1 MTKVKELFNKYSSL
15 IRYGFFGVITV
26 IINLVLY
33 KLFLVININY
43 IIASVISYFIASLV
57 SYYFNLFFVFNQR
70 INGFFDECIR
80 IAKYFGVRIGSVVA
94 DTLLLYLAVDKFK
107 FDKFYSKLFI
117 SFFIILITYFFN
129 KKILRKGDA

>member
-43 IIASVISYFIASLV
+43 IIASLISYFIASLV

-80 IAKYFGVRIGSVVA
+80 IA
-94 DTLLLYLAVDKFK
+94 
-107 FDKFYSKLFI
+107 
-117 SFFIILITYFFN
+117 
-129 KKILRKGDA
+129 